1 MDLALLI
8 EQIRQGD
15 ETAGAVLVSIVA
27 PRLLGY
33 ADLIGPDL
41 PEVDRELA
49 VDKAL
54 QTAIRKID
62 QYDES
67 RGTFPAW
74 VRTFVKHAVND
85 WRRRHPDGAPVKL
98 VGEPEQPAE
107 PPDDATELV
116 NPQTIAIAAI
126 VLSESEPNQLLIRL
140 RFVEGLT
147 HAQIAKRHNVTEAAS
162 RKRLE
167 RLLARLRRTAAED
180 PDLSGHMKGD
190 EDDEP

>member
-49 VDKAL
+49 VESAIE
-54 QTAIRKID
+54 TAIRKIG

-74 VRTFVKHAVND
+74 VRTFVKNAVND
-85 WRRRHPDGAPVKL
+85 WRRRHPDGAPGEL

-107 PPDDATELV
+107 PPDDATEAV
-116 NPQTIAIAAI
+116 DPETIAIAAI
-126 VLSESEPNQLLIRL
+126 VLTESEPNQLLIRL
-140 RFVEGLT
+140 RFVDGLT
-147 HAQIAKRHNVTEAAS
+147 HAQIAERLNVTEAAS

-167 RLLARLRRTAAED
+167 RLLAGFRRRGSED
-180 PDLSGHMKGD
+180 PDLSGHLKGD
-190 EDDEP
+190 EDDEQ

>member
-1 MDLALLI
+1 MDLGLLI

-33 ADLIGPDL
+33 ADLIAPDL
-41 PEVDRELA
+41 PEVDRDLA
-49 VDKAL
+49 VETAIE
-54 QTAIRKID
+54 TAIRKID
-62 QYDES
+62 RYDES

-74 VRTFVKHAVND
+74 VRPFVKHAVDD
-85 WRRRHPDGAPVKL
+85 WRRGHTDGAPAEL
-98 VGEPEQPAE
+98 AGEPEQPAG
-107 PPDDATELV
+107 PPDDAGELV
-116 NPQTIAIAAI
+116 NPESVAIAAI

-147 HAQIAKRHNVTEAAS
+147 HAQIAERLNVTEAAS

-167 RLLARLRRTAAED
+167 RLLAQLRSTAAGD
-180 PDLSGHMKGD
+180 PDLSGYLEGRRR
-190 EDDEP
+190 

>member
-1 MDLALLI
+1 VDLALLI

-41 PEVDRELA
+41 PEADREMA
-49 VDKAL
+49 VETAIE
-54 QTAIRKID
+54 TAIRRID
-62 QYDES
+62 RYDES

-85 WRRRHPDGAPVKL
+85 WRRRHPDGAPQEL
-98 VGEPEQPAE
+98 AGEPEQPAE
-107 PPDDATELV
+107 PPDDADELV
-116 NPQTIAIAAI
+116 NPETVALAAI

-147 HAQIAKRHNVTEAAS
+147 HAQIAERLNVTEATS

-180 PDLSGHMKGD
+180 PDLSGHLKGEED
-190 EDDEP
+190 EQP

>member
-1 MDLALLI
+1 VDLALLI

-33 ADLIGPDL
+33 ADLIAPDL
-41 PEVDRELA
+41 PEADRELA
-49 VDKAL
+49 VETAIE
-54 QTAIRKID
+54 TAIRKID
-62 QYDES
+62 RYDES

-85 WRRRHPDGAPVKL
+85 WRRRHPDGAPTEL
-98 VGEPEQPAE
+98 ASEPEQPAE
-107 PPDDATELV
+107 PPDERSDLV
-116 NPQTIAIAAI
+116 NPEAVAMAAI

-147 HAQIAKRHNVTEAAS
+147 HGQIAKRLNVTEAAS

-167 RLLARLRRTAAED
+167 RLLGRLRRIAAED
-180 PDLSGHMKGD
+180 PDLTAYLKGE
-190 EDDEP
+190 EDD